1 MQIFEVKNDTAEIL
15 YNCNEENLFLFD
27 FLFIE
32 DEELTI
38 VSQVTDISSTE
49 NENLNI
55 ATVKFCLSVDK
66 TNRLTK
72 YNGHTPP
79 KNAEVGYL
87 DAAEIIGLF
96 RPKTNA
102 VVWGE
107 YARNSEL
114 SVATDLKF
122 LSSGFCTICDKA
134 EQSEIIVKTLV
145 SSLEKTN
152 TRTVI
157 LDFDGKYQNV
167 KTTNKATFGKEYR
180 IPLDSKALDYIF
192 ENDLNDCSPDSKVV
206 IQNIILEIQKYIES
220 VEKGFIPFEMFL
232 QIIMSETKRTANK
245 GLMAF
250 CNKLL
255 NYKYKKIFAD
265 KDSQFS
271 MINDC
276 DGSFKLDLSNVDEK
290 FYPLIFASVVSRLF
304 KKFYVIADITEENTR
319 TSTMKS
325 IYEKQNVRLI
335 PVISHENKYLN
346 KIKAHCNNFAIF
358 APVEKLK
365 TAENYS
371 IFVEKLKSDEFIL
384 YGENSLFV
392 PLLVSI
398 KKQLGTIG
406 LNEEDEITI
415 EDLDDLDKANLE
427 LIQKMMKEEQLK
439 KEATTISEND
449 LDDLESLYNP
459 ASFVEEKQNEE
470 QEEQKISSIAQPEE
484 IVEVEEPQQIEEE
497 NETDTVEENLEN
509 TEDLEIEPQDEITES
524 EEEISEEPIVEE
536 NIEEQTEKEQNLETE
551 QPQTTV
557 EQQPISQPVRQQ
569 EPQRVKVEQK
579 PVEIKIANQQP
590 QQNQQPQRPLP
601 KANELPVYEPKEVTP
616 VGETDFAEG
625 MRVSHA
631 KYGTGT
637 VEKLIK
643 YGKKTLCSIQ
653 FDSLGRRLLDPNITT
668 IEKL

>member
-15 YNCNEENLFLFD
+15 YNCNEESLFLFD

-38 VSQVTDISSTE
+38 VSQVTDIVSTE
-49 NENLNI
+49 NEKLNI
-55 ATVKFCLSVDK
+55 ATVKFCLSVYK

-79 KNAEVGYL
+79 KNAEVGFL
-87 DAAEIIGLF
+87 DSAEIIGLF
-96 RPKTNA
+96 RPKNNA
-102 VVWGE
+102 IEWGE
-107 YARNSEL
+107 YSRNPKL
-114 SVATDLKF
+114 SVATDFKF
-122 LSSGFCTICDKA
+122 LSSGFCTVCDKA

-145 SSLEKTN
+145 LSLEKTN

-180 IPLDSKALDYIF
+180 IPLDSRALDYIF
-192 ENDLNDCSPDSKVV
+192 ENDLNDCTPETRVV

-220 VEKGFIPFEMFL
+220 VDKGFIPFEMFL

-245 GLMAF
+245 GLMTF

-276 DGSFKLDLSNVDEK
+276 DGSFKLDLSVVDEK
-290 FYPLIFASVVSRLF
+290 FYPLIFSSVVSRLF
-304 KKFYVIADITEENTR
+304 KKFYVIADITEENTQS
-319 TSTMKS
+319 STMKS

-335 PVISHENKYLN
+335 PIISHENKYLN
-346 KIKAHCNNFAIF
+346 KVKAHCNNFAIF
-358 APVEKLK
+358 APVEKSK
-365 TAENYS
+365 TSENYNV
-371 IFVEKLKSDEFIL
+371 FVEKLKSDEFIL

-398 KKQLGTIG
+398 KKQLDKIG
-406 LNEEDEITI
+406 MNDEEEITI
-415 EDLDDLDKANLE
+415 SDLDDLDEANVE
-427 LIQKMMKEEQLK
+427 LVQKMMKEEQLK
-439 KEATTISEND
+439 KEAMTVSEND
-449 LDDLESLYNP
+449 LDDLEELYNP
-459 ASFVEEKQNEE
+459 NSFVQKQNIVSSDNNEEIIESEEPEHALTSAEIQDSEQIAEAPEEKT
-470 QEEQKISSIAQPEE
+470 
-484 IVEVEEPQQIEEE
+484 EEE
-497 NETDTVEENLEN
+497 NLS
-509 TEDLEIEPQDEITES
+509 PQ
-524 EEEISEEPIVEE
+524 EEIIEEPIEETIQQKEQIQQSEQNPTQEQPKPIPSVAAE
-536 NIEEQTEKEQNLETE
+536 NIN
-551 QPQTTV
+551 
-557 EQQPISQPVRQQ
+557 SQ
-569 EPQRVKVEQK
+569 EPTRIRVEQK
-579 PVEIKIANQQP
+579 PVEIKVQQQVQP
-590 QQNQQPQRPLP
+590 QKPLP
-601 KANELPVYEPKEVTP
+601 RANELPIYEPKETNS
-616 VGETDFAEG
+616 GAATDFVEG

>member
-1 MQIFEVKNDTAEIL
+1 MQIYEVKNDTAEIL
-15 YNCNEENLFLFD
+15 YNCNEESLFLFD

-32 DEELTI
+32 DEDLTI

-107 YARNSEL
+107 YSRNPEL
-114 SVATDLKF
+114 SIATDFKF
-122 LSSGFCTICDKA
+122 LSSGFCTICDKP
-134 EQSEIIVKTLV
+134 EQSEIIAKTLV

-152 TRTVI
+152 TRTLI

-167 KTTNKATFGKEYR
+167 KTTNSATFGKEYR

-192 ENDLNDCSPDSKVV
+192 ENDLNDCTPDAKVV

-220 VEKGFIPFEMFL
+220 VDKGFIPFEMFL
-232 QIIMSETKRTANK
+232 QIIMSETKRTQNK

-265 KDSQFS
+265 KDTQFS

-276 DGSFKLDLSNVDEK
+276 NGSFKLDLSVVDEK
-290 FYPLIFASVVSRLF
+290 FYPLIFASIVSRLF
-304 KKFYVIADITEENTR
+304 KKFYVITDITEENTR

-335 PVISHENKYLN
+335 PIISHENKYLN

-365 TAENYS
+365 TTENYS
-371 IFVEKLKSDEFIL
+371 IFVEKLKTDEFIL

-398 KKQLGTIG
+398 KKQLAKIN
-406 LNEEDEITI
+406 LDNNDEITV
-415 EDLDDLDKANLE
+415 EDLNDLDRANLE
-427 LIQKMMKEEQLK
+427 LIQKMIKEEETK

-449 LDDLESLYNP
+449 LDDLEEIYHP
-459 ASFVEEKQNEE
+459 DSFVQKNQAPEEDDIIETPEITEDEPIEDNSSEEDIEVEQPENEIEEVEEIEEEPEISEEE
-470 QEEQKISSIAQPEE
+470 QEEPQQLEQPEQ
-484 IVEVEEPQQIEEE
+484 PLQQA
-497 NETDTVEENLEN
+497 
-509 TEDLEIEPQDEITES
+509 QS
-524 EEEISEEPIVEE
+524 
-536 NIEEQTEKEQNLETE
+536 
-551 QPQTTV
+551 
-557 EQQPISQPVRQQ
+557 
-569 EPQRVKVEQK
+569 
-579 PVEIKIANQQP
+579 QQP
-590 QQNQQPQRPLP
+590 QQIQQEQPSAKVEPKSIDIRTPQQPTNQRPMP
-601 KANELPVYEPKEVTP
+601 RANEIPVYEPKEVNSANT
-616 VGETDFAEG
+616 TDFTEG

-653 FDSLGRRLLDPNITT
+653 FDTLGRRLLDPNITT

>member
-15 YNCNEENLFLFD
+15 YNCNEESLFLFD

-107 YARNSEL
+107 YSRNPEL
-114 SVATDLKF
+114 SVATDFKF
-122 LSSGFCTICDKA
+122 LSSGFCTICDKP
-134 EQSEIIVKTLV
+134 EQSEIIAKTLV

-152 TRTVI
+152 TRTLI

-167 KTTNKATFGKEYR
+167 KTTNSASFGKEYR

-192 ENDLNDCSPDSKVV
+192 ENDLNDCTPDAKVV

-220 VEKGFIPFEMFL
+220 VDKGFIPFEMFL
-232 QIIMSETKRTANK
+232 QIIMSETKRTQNK

-265 KDSQFS
+265 KDTQFS

-276 DGSFKLDLSNVDEK
+276 NGSFKLDLSVVDEN
-290 FYPLIFASVVSRLF
+290 FYPLIFASIVSRLF
-304 KKFYVIADITEENTR
+304 KKFYVITDITEENTR

-335 PVISHENKYLN
+335 PIISHENKYLN

-365 TAENYS
+365 TTESYS
-371 IFVEKLKSDEFIL
+371 IFVDKLKTDEFIL

-398 KKQLGTIG
+398 KKQLKKIN
-406 LNEEDEITI
+406 LDSNDEITI
-415 EDLDDLDKANLE
+415 EDLDDLDRANLE
-427 LIQKMMKEEQLK
+427 LIQKMMKEEEEK

-449 LDDLESLYNP
+449 LDDLEEIYHP
-459 ASFVEEKQNEE
+459 ESFVQKNQSPEENNIIETPEITEEEPVEENSSEENIEIEQPENEIEEVEEIEEEPEISEEE
-470 QEEQKISSIAQPEE
+470 QEEPKQLEQPE
-484 IVEVEEPQQIEEE
+484 
-497 NETDTVEENLEN
+497 
-509 TEDLEIEPQDEITES
+509 
-524 EEEISEEPIVEE
+524 
-536 NIEEQTEKEQNLETE
+536 
-551 QPQTTV
+551 QPL
-557 EQQPISQPVRQQ
+557 
-569 EPQRVKVEQK
+569 
-579 PVEIKIANQQP
+579 QQP
-590 QQNQQPQRPLP
+590 QQQPQQIPQEQPSAKVEPKSIDIRTPQQPTNQRPMP
-601 KANELPVYEPKEVTP
+601 RANEIPVYEPKEVNSTN
-616 VGETDFAEG
+616 VTDFTEG

-653 FDSLGRRLLDPNITT
+653 FDTLGRRLLDPNITT

>member
-1 MQIFEVKNDTAEIL
+1 MQIYEVKNDTAEIL
-15 YNCNEENLFLFD
+15 YNCNEESLFLFD

-32 DEELTI
+32 DEDLTI

-107 YARNSEL
+107 YSRNPEL
-114 SVATDLKF
+114 SVATDFKF
-122 LSSGFCTICDKA
+122 LSSGFCTICDKP
-134 EQSEIIVKTLV
+134 EQSEIIAKTLV

-152 TRTVI
+152 TRTLI

-167 KTTNKATFGKEYR
+167 KTTNSASFGKEYR

-192 ENDLNDCSPDSKVV
+192 ENDLNDCTPDAKVV

-220 VEKGFIPFEMFL
+220 VDKGFIPFEMFL
-232 QIIMSETKRTANK
+232 QIIMSETKRTQNK

-265 KDSQFS
+265 KDTQFS

-276 DGSFKLDLSNVDEK
+276 NGSFKLDLSVVDEN
-290 FYPLIFASVVSRLF
+290 FYPLIFASIVSRLF
-304 KKFYVIADITEENTR
+304 KKFYVITDITEENTR

-335 PVISHENKYLN
+335 PIISHENKYLN

-365 TAENYS
+365 TTESYS
-371 IFVEKLKSDEFIL
+371 IFVDKLKTDEFIL

-398 KKQLGTIG
+398 KKQLKKIN
-406 LNEEDEITI
+406 LDSNDEITI
-415 EDLDDLDKANLE
+415 EDLDDLDRANLE
-427 LIQKMMKEEQLK
+427 LIQKMMKEEEEK

-449 LDDLESLYNP
+449 LDDLEEIYHP
-459 ASFVEEKQNEE
+459 ESFVQKNQSPEENNIIETPEITEEEPVEENSSEENIEIEQLENEIEEVEEIEEEPEISEEE
-470 QEEQKISSIAQPEE
+470 QEEPQQLEQPE
-484 IVEVEEPQQIEEE
+484 
-497 NETDTVEENLEN
+497 
-509 TEDLEIEPQDEITES
+509 
-524 EEEISEEPIVEE
+524 
-536 NIEEQTEKEQNLETE
+536 
-551 QPQTTV
+551 QPL
-557 EQQPISQPVRQQ
+557 
-569 EPQRVKVEQK
+569 
-579 PVEIKIANQQP
+579 QQP
-590 QQNQQPQRPLP
+590 QQQPQQIPQEQPSAKVEPKSIDIRTPQQPTNQRPMP
-601 KANELPVYEPKEVTP
+601 RANEIPVYEPKEVNSTN
-616 VGETDFAEG
+616 VTDFTEG

-653 FDSLGRRLLDPNITT
+653 FDTLGRRLLDPNITT

>member
-1 MQIFEVKNDTAEIL
+1 MQIYEVKNDTAEIL
-15 YNCNEENLFLFD
+15 YNCNEESLFLFD

-32 DEELTI
+32 DEDLTI

-107 YARNSEL
+107 YSRNPEL
-114 SVATDLKF
+114 SVATDFKF
-122 LSSGFCTICDKA
+122 LSSGFCTICDKP
-134 EQSEIIVKTLV
+134 EQSEIIAKTLV

-152 TRTVI
+152 TRTLI

-167 KTTNKATFGKEYR
+167 KTTNSATFGKEYR

-192 ENDLNDCSPDSKVV
+192 ENDLNDCTPDAKVV

-220 VEKGFIPFEMFL
+220 VDKGFIPFEMFL
-232 QIIMSETKRTANK
+232 QIIMSETKRTQNK

-265 KDSQFS
+265 KDTQFS

-276 DGSFKLDLSNVDEK
+276 NGSFKLDLSVVDEK
-290 FYPLIFASVVSRLF
+290 FYPLIFASIVSRLF
-304 KKFYVIADITEENTR
+304 KKFYVITDITEENTR

-335 PVISHENKYLN
+335 PIISHENKYLN

-365 TAENYS
+365 TTENYS
-371 IFVEKLKSDEFIL
+371 IFVEKLKTDEFIL

-398 KKQLGTIG
+398 KKQLAKIN
-406 LNEEDEITI
+406 LDNNDEITV
-415 EDLDDLDKANLE
+415 EDLNDLDRANLE
-427 LIQKMMKEEQLK
+427 LIQKMIKEEETK

-449 LDDLESLYNP
+449 LDDLEEIYHP
-459 ASFVEEKQNEE
+459 DSFVQKNQAPEEDDIIETPEITEDEPIEDNSSEEDIEVEQPENEIEEVEEIEEEPEISEEE
-470 QEEQKISSIAQPEE
+470 QEEPQQLEQPEQ
-484 IVEVEEPQQIEEE
+484 PLQQA
-497 NETDTVEENLEN
+497 
-509 TEDLEIEPQDEITES
+509 QS
-524 EEEISEEPIVEE
+524 
-536 NIEEQTEKEQNLETE
+536 
-551 QPQTTV
+551 
-557 EQQPISQPVRQQ
+557 
-569 EPQRVKVEQK
+569 
-579 PVEIKIANQQP
+579 QQP
-590 QQNQQPQRPLP
+590 QQIQQEQPSAKVEPKSIDIRTPQQPTNQRPMP
-601 KANELPVYEPKEVTP
+601 RANEIPVYEPKEVNSANT
-616 VGETDFAEG
+616 TDFTEG

-653 FDSLGRRLLDPNITT
+653 FDTLGRRLLDPNITT

>member
-1 MQIFEVKNDTAEIL
+1 MQIYEVKNDTAEIL
-15 YNCNEENLFLFD
+15 YNCNEESLFLFD

-32 DEELTI
+32 DEDLTI

-107 YARNSEL
+107 YSRNPEL
-114 SVATDLKF
+114 SVATDFKF
-122 LSSGFCTICDKA
+122 LSSGFCTICDKP
-134 EQSEIIVKTLV
+134 EQSEIIAKTLV

-152 TRTVI
+152 TRTLI

-167 KTTNKATFGKEYR
+167 KTTNSATFGKEYR

-192 ENDLNDCSPDSKVV
+192 ENDLNDCTPDAKVV

-220 VEKGFIPFEMFL
+220 VDKGFIPFEMFL
-232 QIIMSETKRTANK
+232 QIIMSETKRTQNK

-265 KDSQFS
+265 KDTQFS

-276 DGSFKLDLSNVDEK
+276 NGSFKLDLSVVDEK
-290 FYPLIFASVVSRLF
+290 FYPLIFASIVSRLF
-304 KKFYVIADITEENTR
+304 KKFYVITDITEENTR

-335 PVISHENKYLN
+335 PIISHENKYLN

-365 TAENYS
+365 TTENYN
-371 IFVEKLKSDEFIL
+371 IFVEKLKTDEFIL

-398 KKQLGTIG
+398 KKQLAKIN
-406 LNEEDEITI
+406 LDNNDEITV
-415 EDLDDLDKANLE
+415 EDLNDLDRANLE
-427 LIQKMMKEEQLK
+427 LIQKMIKEEETK

-449 LDDLESLYNP
+449 LDDLEEIYHP
-459 ASFVEEKQNEE
+459 DSFVQKNQAPEEDDIIETPEITEDEPIEDNSSEEDIEVEQPENEIEEVEEIEEEPEISEEE
-470 QEEQKISSIAQPEE
+470 QEEPQQLEQPEQ
-484 IVEVEEPQQIEEE
+484 PLQQA
-497 NETDTVEENLEN
+497 
-509 TEDLEIEPQDEITES
+509 QS
-524 EEEISEEPIVEE
+524 
-536 NIEEQTEKEQNLETE
+536 
-551 QPQTTV
+551 
-557 EQQPISQPVRQQ
+557 
-569 EPQRVKVEQK
+569 
-579 PVEIKIANQQP
+579 QQP
-590 QQNQQPQRPLP
+590 QQIQQEQPSAKVEPKSIDIRTPQQPTNQRPMP
-601 KANELPVYEPKEVTP
+601 RANEIPVYEPKEVNSANT
-616 VGETDFAEG
+616 TDFTEG

-653 FDSLGRRLLDPNITT
+653 FDTLGRRLLDPNITT

>member
-107 YARNSEL
+107 YARNAEL
-114 SVATDLKF
+114 SVATDFKF

-157 LDFDGKYQNV
+157 LDFDGKYQNI
-167 KTTNKATFGKEYR
+167 KTTNRATFGKEYR

-192 ENDLNDCSPDSKVV
+192 ENDLNDCSPESKVV

-220 VEKGFIPFEMFL
+220 VDKGFIPFEMFL

-276 DGSFKLDLSNVDEK
+276 DGSFKLDLSNFDEK
-290 FYPLIFASVVSRLF
+290 FYPLIFESVVSRLF
-304 KKFYVIADITEENTR
+304 KKFYVIADITKENTR

-335 PVISHENKYLN
+335 PVISHEIKYQT

-365 TAENYS
+365 TAERYD
-371 IFVEKLKSDEFIL
+371 IFVEKLKPDEFIL

-398 KKQLGTIG
+398 KKQLNTVG
-406 LNEEDEITI
+406 LNGEDEITV

-439 KEATTISEND
+439 KEAATISEND

-459 ASFVEEKQNEE
+459 ASFVEEKQNSQPKE
-470 QEEQKISSIAQPEE
+470 QENSSIEQPEE
-484 IVEVEEPQQIEEE
+484 IIETEEPQEIEEE
-497 NETDTVEENLEN
+497 NERNEINEE
-509 TEDLEIEPQDEITES
+509 EISADEK
-524 EEEISEEPIVEE
+524 EEEISEEPLVEE
-536 NIEEQTEKEQNLETE
+536 KTEVEEENQEPTSQQEE
-551 QPQTTV
+551 QPQIQQQEAV
-557 EQQPISQPVRQQ
+557 EQPISQPVQQQ
-569 EPQRVKVEQK
+569 EPPRIRVEQK

-590 QQNQQPQRPLP
+590 QQPQRPLP

-616 VGETDFAEG
+616 AGETDFTEG

-631 KYGTGT
+631 KYGAGT

-653 FDSLGRRLLDPNITT
+653 FDTLGRRLLDPNITT